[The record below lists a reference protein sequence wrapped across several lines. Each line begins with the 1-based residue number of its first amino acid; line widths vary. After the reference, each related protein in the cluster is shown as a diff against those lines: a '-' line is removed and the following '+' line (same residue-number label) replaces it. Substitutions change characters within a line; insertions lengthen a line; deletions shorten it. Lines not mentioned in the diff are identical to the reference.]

1 MKNFTLFTFLFL
13 STFLLRAQ
21 HMDTAI
27 GIISHRM
34 GVEATEE
41 RGFTFPYGSLI
52 RDIYP
57 NSAASTLGL
66 QPFDY
71 LYQIGGQKATEDL
84 RISKII
90 DQYQPG
96 DEVMVYYER
105 QGRLRSG
112 KVKLSNG
119 ADLNRVHPSS
129 SDDPFLGVAQNH
141 DRVPKG
147 ITGVP
152 VDISDNGT
160 AQAMGME
167 DGDVLTQIDGFKMY
181 NWSDLGAAIDNREV
195 GEAIRV
201 QYYRD
206 GNLFEESRPIKSR
219 AATHNDHSRA
229 DGPQIVGTPQPGI
242 TGSEVLLAPITEA
255 DQAAVKIEDEAL
267 PIASDIKFEELNVFP
282 NPSDGIFNIQLELPQ
297 RGRTSIQVFDGSGRR
312 VYENNLGDFT
322 GVFSD
327 RIDIANTAKGIYFL
341 LVRQNDQTIS
351 RRLVLQ

>member
-1 MKNFTLFTFLFL
+1 MKNFTLFI
-13 STFLLRAQ
+13 FLLSITSFVGAQ
-21 HMDTAI
+21 HTDTAI
-27 GIISHRM
+27 GIKSHRM
-34 GVEATEE
+34 GVDASEE

-71 LYQIGGQKATEDL
+71 IYQIGDQKATEDL
-84 RISKII
+84 RISEII
-90 DQYQPG
+90 DQYQPN

-105 QGRLRSG
+105 QGILRSG
-112 KVKLSNG
+112 KVNLSNG
-119 ADLNRVHPSS
+119 NDLNLVHRSS
-129 SDDPFLGVAQNH
+129 SNDPFLGIAQNH
-141 DRVPKG
+141 DHVPKG
-147 ITGVP
+147 IDGVP

-167 DGDVLTQIDGFKMY
+167 DGDILTQIDGLTMY
-181 NWSDLGAAIDNREV
+181 NWSDLAAAIDNREV
-195 GEAIRV
+195 GESIQV

-206 GNLFEESRPIKSR
+206 GNLFEENRPIKSR
-219 AATHNDHSRA
+219 AATHNNHSRA

-242 TGSEVLLAPITEA
+242 TASEAQLLPVTEA
-255 DQAAVKIEDEAL
+255 DQAIVKIEEENL
-267 PIASDIKFEELNVFP
+267 PITSDIRFEELNVFP

-341 LVRQNDQTIS
+341 LVRQDDKTIS
-351 RRLVLQ
+351 RRIVLQ